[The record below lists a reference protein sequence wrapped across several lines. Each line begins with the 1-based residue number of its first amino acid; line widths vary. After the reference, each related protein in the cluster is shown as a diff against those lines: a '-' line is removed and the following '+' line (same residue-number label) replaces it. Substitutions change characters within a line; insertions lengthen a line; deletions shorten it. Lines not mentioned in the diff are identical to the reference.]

1 MTEISI
7 QNKIPIYSLFLI
19 IIIICGN
26 YFGELLP
33 CRIQK
38 KLKNS
43 MVIKYIFLFLSL
55 FFLVLYSTE
64 YTIFKNFYQT
74 IIIFLFFILLSRN
87 TYTFFLFNCF
97 LLFII
102 YLLHLGENNFKDKE
116 NLKLSINILISIC
129 SFLIIIGFI
138 LYFLQKKRKFKKK
151 FNVKTFLLG
160 KPICKYELS

>member
-1 MTEISI
+1 MTEITI
-7 QNKIPIYSLFLI
+7 QDKIPIYSLFII

-38 KLKNS
+38 KLKTS
-43 MVIKYIFLFLSL
+43 MVVKYIFLFFSL
-55 FFLVLYSTE
+55 FFLVLYSTDD
-64 YTIFKNFYQT
+64 TILKNFYQT
-74 IIIFLFFILLSRN
+74 IIIFIFFILLTRN
-87 TYTFFLFNCF
+87 TYTFFLLNFF

-102 YLLHLGENNFKDKE
+102 YVLFLEENEYKDNK
-116 NLKLSINILISIC
+116 NIKLSITILISIC
-129 SFLIIIGFI
+129 SFFIILGFI

-160 KPICKYELS
+160 KPICKYEL